1 MKYLYTYIYHLLFFK
16 IVLIKQIVDVNFVLE
31 HFSNNH
37 IFGMPQM
44 DSTKNSQEEIKIT
57 SSFENT
63 LLEKSNIIL
72 LGPTGC
78 GLYFFF

>member
-1 MKYLYTYIYHLLFFK
+1 
-16 IVLIKQIVDVNFVLE
+16 LIKNLILE
-31 HFSNNH
+31 HFPNNH
-37 IFGMPQM
+37 IFGMPQV

-57 SSFENT
+57 SSFDNT

-78 GLYFFF
+78 GLYLFILILF